1 MAGVRVI
8 TVMRL
13 CAAVLDAESQERQEE
28 QGDFSHKYINVQNPY
43 GEFIEG
49 GMGFVEKFR
58 GLWG

>member
-1 MAGVRVI
+1 
-8 TVMRL
+8 MRL